1 MSATKKIQ
9 AAQHTPGPWVVRG
22 PAGPT
27 ADAPEGG
34 DCAIV
39 AQGNAVIAE
48 TFFRWGAAHNATAD
62 AISNA
67 HLIAAAPDLL
77 TALKRVRA
85 EISEAELNYSS
96 LVPAIDSAVAKAEGR
111 S

>member
-1 MSATKKIQ
+1 MS
-9 AAQHTPGPWVVRG
+9 HTPGPWICYESDLSRNDFRLFFVKRSDMDARG
-22 PAGPT
+22 R
-27 ADAPEGG
+27 
-34 DCAIV
+34 
-39 AQGNAVIAE
+39 IAE
-48 TFFRWGAAHNATAD
+48 TFTAD
-62 AISNA
+62 DAN
-67 HLIAAAPDLL
+67 LIAAAPDLL